1 MKQNNTSPKGCW
13 AKRGMLSIL
22 FLALLFNVIMGMLI
36 IRAHMKKNLFE
47 GKVGESA
54 FSLLDSYQQAAAAQF
69 FVDTAASLALPDAM
83 AALAEQGFSFDKACG
98 TYKTFALWQ
107 TEDRSLQE
115 CAPSLEKEIPK
126 FLNEKID
133 KYFQKLLGIT
143 RLPKQNYDFI
153 IKGKGNDQRIYGI
166 GTLPTFISLPCQ
178 PGKVECGKLRVD
190 LSFSQELPD
199 TFKDYQ
205 ALKDRLLLVSNS
217 CKTRQNLPGEKDLI
231 RCVEEKMGI
240 QNGLL
245 WESEIKQAPKK
256 GANEDRTFAF
266 LAKQISPTA
275 NQKKGL
281 EYQMAMVIPDNAPP
295 PAIDFLDGDASN
307 DRMEIAL
314 QWEESSALDAAG
326 YLVYASQSE
335 QPISCAQMFRTD
347 QKPPALLAPKDI
359 PQALGSGLYELRIKV
374 AIEKSFCFA
383 VIAADEK
390 ANHFGVQDSA
400 VQKIRC
406 SVDQQAITCSKES
419 ASGATP

>member
-1 MKQNNTSPKGCW
+1 
-13 AKRGMLSIL
+13 MLSIL

-54 FSLLDSYQQAAAAQF
+54 FSVLDSYQQAAAAQF
-69 FVDTAASLALPDAM
+69 FVDTAASLALPEAM
-83 AALAEQGFSFDKACG
+83 TALAEQGFSFDKACG
-98 TYKTFALWQ
+98 TYKNVALWQ

-115 CAPSLEKEIPK
+115 CAPSLEREIPK
-126 FLNEKID
+126 FLNEKLD

-143 RLPKQNYDFI
+143 RMPRQNYDFT
-153 IKGKGNDQRIYGI
+153 IKGQGNAQMLYGI

-178 PGKVECGKLRVD
+178 PGKVECGKLRVG
-190 LSFSQELPD
+190 LSFSQEMPG

-231 RCVEEKMGI
+231 TCVEEKMGTYD
-240 QNGLL
+240 GLY

-266 LAKQISPTA
+266 LATQISPAA

-281 EYQMAMVIPDNAPP
+281 AYQVAIVIPDNAPP
-295 PAIDFLDGDASN
+295 PAVDFLDVDASN

-314 QWEESSALDAAG
+314 QWEESNALDVAG
-326 YLVYASQSE
+326 YLIYASQSE
-335 QPISCAQMFRTD
+335 QPISCAQMFSTD

-359 PQALGSGLYELRIKV
+359 LRALGSSLYELERKV
-374 AIEKSFCFA
+374 EVEKSFCFA

-390 ANHFGVQDSA
+390 ANHLEVNDPA

-406 SVDQQAITCSKES
+406 SAGQQVISCNKES
-419 ASGATP
+419 NSGVTP